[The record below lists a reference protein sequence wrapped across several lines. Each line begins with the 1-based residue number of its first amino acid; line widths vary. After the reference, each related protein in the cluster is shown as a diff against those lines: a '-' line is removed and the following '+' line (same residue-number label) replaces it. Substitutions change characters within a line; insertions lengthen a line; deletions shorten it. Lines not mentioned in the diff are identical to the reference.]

1 MKNKKS
7 ILIGGLLIALAITV
21 LAGVGVSSVY
31 AQSPSQTL
39 THGRGPGGGGGRGLS
54 LTGLQ
59 VAAEKL
65 GMTTDELIAAMQSGK
80 TLEQIA
86 QEKGVDYA
94 SIQTAIQENQQAE
107 FRTRIQQAV
116 TDGTMTQ
123 EKADWLLEGLDK
135 GFIGNG
141 PGGDFFGGHGFGLGP
156 DKAPQTQP
164 TTQPTPSS
172 SS

>member
-7 ILIGGLLIALAITV
+7 ILIGGLLVALVVAV

-31 AQSPSQTL
+31 AQSPAQTL
-39 THGRGPGGGGGRGLS
+39 AHGRGPGGGGGLS

-59 VAAEKL
+59 IAAEKL
-65 GMTTDELIAAMQSGK
+65 GMTTDELITALQSGK

-94 SIQTAIQENQQAE
+94 SIQTAIQANQQAE
-107 FRTRIQQAV
+107 FRSRIQQAV

-123 EKADWLLEGLDK
+123 AKADWLLKDIDK
-135 GFIGNG
+135 GFIGSG

-164 TTQPTPSS
+164 ATQPTPSS

>member
-1 MKNKKS
+1 
-7 ILIGGLLIALAITV
+7 
-21 LAGVGVSSVY
+21 
-31 AQSPSQTL
+31 
-39 THGRGPGGGGGRGLS
+39 
-54 LTGLQ
+54 

-65 GMTTDELIAAMQSGK
+65 GMTTDELITALQSGK

-94 SIQTAIQENQQAE
+94 TIQTAIQEQQQAE

-116 TDGTMTQ
+116 TDGTITQ

-135 GFIGNG
+135 GFINGG
-141 PGGDFFGGHGFGLGP
+141 PGGDFFGGRGFGPGP

-164 TTQPTPSS
+164 TQPATQPTPSS
-172 SS
+172 AS